1 MTTSSL
7 KNKPSLRAAWRLWIL
22 APLLAGTVFVGGC
35 VEPNLDDIPSAAA
48 GCEQPTNELLR
59 AEAVMLPGRQCLE
72 CHNARGQ
79 ADSLVWTAAG
89 TIFNSPTAKCN
100 TDGVEGVSVQLSD
113 ESGNVLITLTTNR
126 TGNFF
131 TAEPIKFRQLRV
143 RISKDSKVRE
153 MTTMPGVGDCASC
166 HQPGAQ
172 ANARIYLN

>member
-1 MTTSSL
+1 MISSPRL
-7 KNKPSLRAAWRLWIL
+7 KYLSRLGL
-22 APLLAGTVFVGGC
+22 APLCGLLSLFGSAC
-35 VEPNLDDIPSAAA
+35 VQPNLDEIPSAAA
-48 GCEQPTNELLR
+48 GCEAPTPQLLD
-59 AEAVMLPGRQCLE
+59 AEAVMLPGRQCLA
-72 CHNARGQ
+72 CHNSRGQ

-89 TIFNSPTAKCN
+89 TVYDSPTAKCN
-100 TDGVEGVSVQLSD
+100 TGGVEGVSVQLSD

-143 RISKDSKVRE
+143 RISKDNKVRE
-153 MTTMPGVGDCASC
+153 MLTMPGVGDCASC